1 MRLSILLGACVAAAP
16 SLAQSGWNNTSI
28 RPGGSRAPS
37 LQPSSAPILTP
48 ASSRP
53 TTRTGSSPPS
63 STSAPPTTVTVSN
76 GDTVDVAPG
85 VVVFGG
91 PGGGFFTVNGGAAIP
106 IAAGA
111 TVTAN
116 QGSEDP
122 APTSEPPTSEPPTSE
137 PPTSTQPTSSQPP
150 TGTPKPYMIFPADG
164 ADTAAFLTTLQDLV
178 KPEVPQVV
186 DILDTGSNSN
196 TTLMWVANLTDTQ
209 LKEVQGN
216 SAIDGTM
223 ENANLTA
230 TAPAEEAE
238 GQTVTPPK
246 QKRRSLYDIARR
258 AVINVDTDDFDL
270 IQLSTAE
277 GSQPGTTYDYDETA
291 GTGISVY
298 VIESDILMDHDEFT
312 GGGRTTRKITVPD
325 MTGGGLRGERAEFH
339 GTCAASKAVGN
350 TAGSAP
356 KADFVAV
363 DMTNDD
369 VATLIAAFAMIGQD
383 VAQKG
388 LKGKAVISCSLTA
401 SEDSI
406 TEMGITRLR
415 RVLGVLVSLDVPI
428 ILSAGNYGGD
438 INTYPPMLADE
449 LPLITVGAVDD
460 KGEIA
465 SWSQGGSL
473 LTTAAGGVGIVCA
486 TNEAPDAYRIQQG
499 TSFAAPLVAGMVA
512 YWLGHPDY
520 TEAFPASQVAQ
531 AAKDSVTSL
540 HWARVEG
547 GYNVAYNGAH
557 ECVDDSASE
566 SEGSTTPTRRRVML
580 EARQAAGNATL
591 GLGGILAASCPLP
604 PSSSSSSSV
613 ITVVPTTFST
623 VTSTASATST
633 AAAETSAPAIEPMYC
648 YSFDPACYGW
658 CCPDEPGGTCSS
670 EFPGKQGCRCG
681 AGGATNVVPTDA
693 QCPMPA

>member
-1 MRLSILLGACVAAAP
+1 MRLSILLGACLAAAP
-16 SLAQSGWNNTSI
+16 SLAQSGWKTT
-28 RPGGSRAPS
+28 S
-37 LQPSSAPILTP
+37 LQPSGSRVPSSPPSSAPVLTP
-48 ASSRP
+48 ATTRP
-53 TTRTGSSPPS
+53 ITRTGSSPPS

-91 PGGGFFTVNGGAAIP
+91 PGGGFYTVNGGAAIP

-111 TVTAN
+111 TATAG
-116 QGSEDP
+116 QSSDDP
-122 APTSEPPTSEPPTSE
+122 APSDAPTSEPPTSEPPTSTE
-137 PPTSTQPTSSQPP
+137 PPSSQPP

-186 DILDTGSNSN
+186 DILDTASNSN

-209 LKEVQGN
+209 LTEVQGN
-216 SAIDGTM
+216 SAIEGTM

-230 TAPAEEAE
+230 PAPAEEVE
-238 GQTVTPPK
+238 GPSVPPPK
-246 QKRRSLYDIARR
+246 QKRRRLYDLAKR
-258 AVINVDTDDFDL
+258 ALISVATDDFDL

-298 VIESDILMDHDEFT
+298 VIESDILMDHQEFT
-312 GGGRTTRKITVPD
+312 GGARSTRKMTIPD
-325 MTGGGLRGERAEFH
+325 MTGGGLRDDRAEFH

-350 TAGSAP
+350 TAGSAS

-363 DMTNDD
+363 DMTNED

-388 LKGKAVISCSLTA
+388 LDGKAVISCSLTA
-401 SEDSI
+401 SEGSI
-406 TEMGITRLR
+406 TEMGIARLR

-428 ILSAGNYGGD
+428 VLSAGNYGGD
-438 INTYPPMLADE
+438 INTYPPLLADE
-449 LPLITVGAVDD
+449 LPLINVGAVDD

-465 SWSQGGSL
+465 TWSQGGAL

-486 TNEAPDAYRIQQG
+486 TNEGQDAYRIQQG

-520 TEAFPASQVAQ
+520 TGAFPSSQVAQ
-531 AAKDSVTSL
+531 AAKDSVTAL

-557 ECVDDSASE
+557 ECIEDDSGSN
-566 SEGSTTPTRRRVML
+566 SEGSTTTAARRDISL

-604 PSSSSSSSV
+604 PSSSSSS
-613 ITVVPTTFST
+613 TVLVVAPTTFST
-623 VTSTASATST
+623 VTSSSTASVMST
-633 AAAETSAPAIEPMYC
+633 AAAETTQTSAP
-648 YSFDPACYGW
+648 
-658 CCPDEPGGTCSS
+658 
-670 EFPGKQGCRCG
+670 
-681 AGGATNVVPTDA
+681 
-693 QCPMPA
+693 